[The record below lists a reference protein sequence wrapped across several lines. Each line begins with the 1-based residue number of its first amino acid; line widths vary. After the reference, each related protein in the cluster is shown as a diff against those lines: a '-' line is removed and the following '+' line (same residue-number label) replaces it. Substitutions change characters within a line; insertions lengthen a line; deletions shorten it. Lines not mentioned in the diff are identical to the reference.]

1 MWLMNAE
8 EVKHIERETD
18 EEGQRK
24 RGSLRSNRFNR
35 HAGDSLRSFFF
46 YFYFFYFFVVSRF
59 CNATQTSCHT
69 KRHFGRCRF
78 FSKCV
83 IINYMKLTCFFF
95 LFFFITAEL
104 KCDVRR
110 EKERQTDRQMIRK
123 MQLNAIMQKARS
135 STHIY
140 LYMGS
145 CRPMLTYDGSRIT
158 INTSLI

>member
-1 MWLMNAE
+1 MSKKLAHWQQLVSSSFLLYAR
-8 EVKHIERETD
+8 IDSTD
-18 EEGQRK
+18 TQATASEA
-24 RGSLRSNRFNR
+24 SSFCFFFF
-35 HAGDSLRSFFF
+35 SFFLN
-46 YFYFFYFFVVSRF
+46 FFYDSCF

-78 FSKCV
+78 FSICV

-95 LFFFITAEL
+95 FVVTNWIKMRRKIKRERERDTA
-104 KCDVRR
+104 
-110 EKERQTDRQMIRK
+110 K

-145 CRPMLTYDGSRIT
+145 CRPMLTYGGSRIT
-158 INTSLI
+158 INIATLTALI